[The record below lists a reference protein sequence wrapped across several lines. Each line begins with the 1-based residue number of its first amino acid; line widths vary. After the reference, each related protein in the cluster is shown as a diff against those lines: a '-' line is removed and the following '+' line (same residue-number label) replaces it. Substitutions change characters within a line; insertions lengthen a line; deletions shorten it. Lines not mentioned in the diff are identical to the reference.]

1 MTMLF
6 MNMRLRISILA
17 FIAII
22 LGCSCS
28 KKWDLDVAVKDYW
41 EENYVG
47 DTVILNLKDITPFQW
62 DSVIYFTGFCDPY
75 DIVDVFGCLPD
86 PYDTGGDRIYFLL
99 NDEIVYRKIWYNGW
113 YDNEYPD
120 YVYIDLDVYK
130 IYENPS
136 VVFKRYEEEIA
147 PGEFKEYR
155 EPQPAYAVYK
165 KDEAVFL
172 VEKKD
177 PPGCFRLLKY
187 KVDR

>member
-1 MTMLF
+1 MKKIFYIVLLAVVGMTMY
-6 MNMRLRISILA
+6 
-17 FIAII
+17 
-22 LGCSCS
+22 SCS
-28 KKWDLDVAVKDYW
+28 DDYETYAEQRDYELSHLSSFVNNPSLGEIKGKKINVISEEQFLANEKKHRFSYHTYW
-41 EENYVG
+41 Q
-47 DTVILNLKDITPFQW
+47 I
-62 DSVIYFTGFCDPY
+62 
-75 DIVDVFGCLPD
+75 
-86 PYDTGGDRIYFLL
+86 
-99 NDEIVYRKIWYNGW
+99 RKIWYNGW

-120 YVYIDLDVYK
+120 YVYIDLDVYR